1 VLKSLFISPTR
12 IARTRHA
19 HHYHQPAKRATNT
32 ATAYCSHA
40 LCVILPHQ
48 RRASSV
54 RISLVVNEEEEEQTV
69 VVVIDEAQKRS
80 IAPSL
85 RKEKCIIFSQ
95 GTR

>member
-1 VLKSLFISPTR
+1 LLL
-12 IARTRHA
+12 
-19 HHYHQPAKRATNT
+19 YN
-32 ATAYCSHA
+32 CSHV
-40 LCVILPHQ
+40 LCVILPRQ

-54 RISLVVNEEEEEQTV
+54 RISLVVNEEEEEQTVVVVSFFV